1 MYRNRGFDRGFNTGL
16 NRGSDRGLDTIPHF
30 RGPAKAPETD
40 FGLLSKQK

>member
-16 NRGSDRGLDTIPHF
+16 NRGSDRGLDTIPHC
-30 RGPAKAPETD
+30 RGPAKASETD